1 LSLRELSKA
10 AVKEC
15 KTLSARLSPSRSDR
29 ESKTRARSQKT
40 LKWNC
45 GAANLPAA
53 VSALRQFRFRSRR
66 FSPIRYLLLLREPIS
81 ICAAHLFFAS
91 IPFLK

>member
-1 LSLRELSKA
+1 LSLRELSKT

-15 KTLSARLSPSRSDR
+15 KTLSARLPPSRSDR

-53 VSALRQFRFRSRR
+53 VCAETIQVSLQAR